1 MKSGFQTYLELGF
14 QHITDLDGYDHILFI
29 VALCAIYTLKEW
41 RKVAIL
47 VTAFTIGHSVTLA
60 LAALEIIP
68 IPAATIEFLIP
79 VTIVITAVYNV
90 TIHKMDGN
98 ASNATFNRRLNMNY
112 IFALV
117 FGLIHGLGFSNFL
130 RSMLMPGQED
140 QLVMQLL
147 SFNIGVELGQLTI
160 VAVILFI
167 AYIVMNPLRVK
178 QREWNVF
185 VSGAAAGIALIMALE
200 RIPF

>member
-1 MKSGFQTYLELGF
+1 
-14 QHITDLDGYDHILFI
+14 
-29 VALCAIYTLKEW
+29 
-41 RKVAIL
+41 
-47 VTAFTIGHSVTLA
+47 
-60 LAALEIIP
+60 
-68 IPAATIEFLIP
+68 
-79 VTIVITAVYNV
+79 
-90 TIHKMDGN
+90 MDGN

-130 RSMLMPGQED
+130 RSMLMPGKED

-147 SFNIGVELGQLTI
+147 AFNIGVELGQLTI

-167 AYIVMNPLRVK
+167 AYMVMNPLRVK

>member
-147 SFNIGVELGQLTI
+147 AFNIGVELGQLTI